1 MIIYRRCQVRSLT
14 HLSVAILIGAVAF
27 PGWVGAASVTEE
39 VRAPEN
45 EALAEVW
52 GDPEEDA
59 ETEQTWTWFGMGYEQ
74 RTDMRNQQGAGGS
87 SGDSGGRG
95 GASTK

>member
-1 MIIYRRCQVRSLT
+1 MRRLT
-14 HLSVAILIGAVAF
+14 HLPIAMLVGAIAL
-27 PGWVGAASVTEE
+27 PGWVGAASATED

-45 EALAEVW
+45 EASAEVW
-52 GDPEEDA
+52 GDPEENT

-95 GASTK
+95 GASK